1 MNDKL
6 RLLVGII
13 AIGSIWG
20 MLECILGSIHL
31 TGPLA
36 DFPMGALLGGFVGI
50 GLMVLTRRY
59 FGVPGM
65 QFAMAAV
72 AGVLRAW
79 APIGTCVVCS
89 ALAIVAEGLVFEI
102 IYKSKIFD
110 LYEGRSG
117 SQAAALGVAALI
129 PLGIV
134 SGYVVYVTGYMFTQI
149 ATPIVTTGIFTPADF
164 MSVLPLI
171 LGRGLF
177 ACVFGAVSVPLAA
190 MAPLP
195 KFDIYKVGAKPYL
208 GAATIITA
216 VCWIVVLALFLPRLL

>member
-1 MNDKL
+1 MNDKW
-6 RLLVGII
+6 RLLAGII

-20 MLECILGSIHL
+20 MLECILGSIKL
-31 TGPLA
+31 SGPLA

-72 AGVLRAW
+72 AGALRAW
-79 APIGTCVVCS
+79 APVGTCVVCS

-102 IYKSKIFD
+102 KYKAKIFSP
-110 LYEGRSG
+110 YEGRHG
-117 SQAAALGVAALI
+117 SPAAALGLAALI

-134 SGYVVYVTGYMFTQI
+134 SGYTVYVSGYMFTQI
-149 ATPIVTTGIFTPADF
+149 FTPIFTTGVFTPSDF

-177 ACVFGAVSVPLAA
+177 AAVFGAVAVPLAVLV
-190 MAPLP
+190 PLP

-208 GAATIITA
+208 GSAVVMTI
-216 VCWIVVLALFLPRLL
+216 VCWAVVLALFLPRLL